1 MPYLFTLLC
10 LLCVT
15 STQVSAEMMSYPVGQ
30 FSAGTLHG
38 WTEKKF
44 NGQTEY
50 TLTTDISSQRNVLL
64 ATSHASASG
73 LYFKQ
78 RIDLQKTPWLNWS
91 WKTNTLLKDLDENSI
106 SGDDF
111 VARIYIVL
119 DGGLAFWKTRALNYV
134 WSSSHQ
140 PHDFW
145 PSPYTANSTM
155 FAVESGDQ
163 NLGVWQYY
171 KRNIR
176 QDILTFLGKDVRYI
190 DAVAIMADTD
200 DSGLSASTAFGDII
214 FTSE

>member
-1 MPYLFTLLC
+1 MPYLLTLLW

-15 STQVSAEMMSYPVGQ
+15 STQASAEMITNPVGQ

-44 NGQTEY
+44 KGQTEY
-50 TLTTDISSQRNVLL
+50 ALAIDVSNQRSVLQ
-64 ATSHASASG
+64 ATSSASASG

-78 RIDLQKTPWLNWS
+78 RINLQKTPWLNWS
-91 WKTNTLLKDLDENSI
+91 WKTNTLLKGLDENTK

-111 VARIYIVL
+111 TARIYIVL
-119 DGGLAFWKTRALNYV
+119 DGELAFWKTRALNYV

-140 PHDFW
+140 AQELW
-145 PSPYTANSTM
+145 KSPYTPNSTM
-155 FAVESGDQ
+155 FAVESDRK
-163 NLGVWQYY
+163 NLGTWQHY

-176 QDILTFLGKDVRYI
+176 QDIKTFLGKDVRYI
-190 DAVAIMADTD
+190 DAVAIMTDTD
-200 DSGLSASTAFGDII
+200 DSGLSAYTAYGDII